1 LPQSRIVSISLSII
15 GYSVKKNLTRLTV
28 NVEIVAVADGRLEED
43 ADREGKFVGVL
54 VFKALQV
61 EVVVLLAIDV
71 EFLVEVGVGVLADLG

>member
-1 LPQSRIVSISLSII
+1 M
-15 GYSVKKNLTRLTV
+15 